1 VGEDTTPADAQS
13 LNTVSGKI
21 LRIDREGTIPADN
34 PFFKSTSG
42 NRRVIWALGLRQPYS
57 LDVQSGTGSLMDPS
71 NASLL
76 DEILEEY
83 DFGLI
88 PR

>member
-1 VGEDTTPADAQS
+1 VGDDTTPADAQS
-13 LNTVSGKI
+13 LNTVNGKI

-34 PFFKSTSG
+34 PFFKSTTG
-42 NRRVIWALGLRQPYS
+42 NRWAIWALGLRQPYS
-57 LDVQSGTGSLMDPS
+57 LYVQSGTGSLMEPS
-71 NASLL
+71 NASQL